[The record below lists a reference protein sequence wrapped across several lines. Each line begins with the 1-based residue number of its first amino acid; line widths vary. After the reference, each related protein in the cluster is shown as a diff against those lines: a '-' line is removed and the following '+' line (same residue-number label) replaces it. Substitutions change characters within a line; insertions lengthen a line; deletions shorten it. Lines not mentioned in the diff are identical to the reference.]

1 MSIYSKEIVLEIL
14 SELKYYGKNISEV
27 GFKRDRPRLYNAI
40 RCYFDSLEDAI
51 SKVQPIPV
59 QTYRWTIKEEC

>member
-1 MSIYSKEIVLEIL
+1 MSIYSKEIILEIL
-14 SELKYYGKNISEV
+14 SELKYYGKNITEA
-27 GFKRDRPRLYNAI
+27 GLQRDRPRLYNAI

-51 SKVQPIPV
+51 SKVTPIPV